1 MNRVWHGTGHCFLDG
16 RPWSGWRAQRT
27 RFMVSSTTV
36 SFGANLLA
44 TVQAHLEAMP
54 RPQSQPKSPPE
65 SGPEPTAIS
74 FCAVCE
80 RPFFGASERAW
91 AGPLNGAP
99 GTNAEWHRPHRV
111 SPPGSFWLRLRPWH
125 ALTECLNCGQEIGCC
140 LNPSRADHQAGV
152 VFIESQV
159 QVDHLGSC
167 ALSHHTAHSA
177 SIIMLTRTK
186 TGS

>member
-91 AGPLNGAP
+91 AGPLKKWYLKGQASEARPRVLP
-99 GTNAEWHRPHRV
+99 GMVRYIGRFLLGPRQGGVGGDFYLPWLTMGRV
-111 SPPGSFWLRLRPWH
+111 STLEGRGSSLGASFGSQIPFCTFAPPLQPRP
-125 ALTECLNCGQEIGCC
+125 LK
-140 LNPSRADHQAGV
+140 
-152 VFIESQV
+152 
-159 QVDHLGSC
+159 
-167 ALSHHTAHSA
+167 
-177 SIIMLTRTK
+177 TRIFLL
-186 TGS
+186 